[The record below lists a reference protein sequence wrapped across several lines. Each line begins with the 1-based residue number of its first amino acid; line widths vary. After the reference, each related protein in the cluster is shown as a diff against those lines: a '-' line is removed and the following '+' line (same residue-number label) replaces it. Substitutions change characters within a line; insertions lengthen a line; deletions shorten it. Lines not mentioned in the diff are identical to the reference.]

1 MAVEFKTPSE
11 TEATQMKEFAS
22 IVDSALTILHA
33 PDLAHVSQI
42 VAKKLQE
49 ALMWF
54 SHGIL
59 NKPVVQAA
67 VDVAEVAAE
76 VTGNA
81 ELVSAVHLVSEVETV
96 IQNPVVEEKPIA

>member
-1 MAVEFKTPSE
+1 MSIEFKTPSE
-11 TEATQMKEFAS
+11 AEVSSMKEFAS
-22 IVDSALTILHA
+22 IIDSALTVLHA

-59 NKPVVQAA
+59 NKPAVQAA
-67 VDVAEVAAE
+67 VAAGEVVAE
-76 VTGNA
+76 VTGNP
-81 ELVSAVHLVSEVETV
+81 ELVAAAHLASEVETV
-96 IQNPVVEEKPIA
+96 IENPIVE